1 MPFRGTLPALL
12 VLAGTLATAPAVA
25 QTDAPADAA
34 DAAPLPAAFSLADA
48 LSFDPAALSKAPPKP
63 LHHPSLYDKTGLD
76 ISRDDKPDGS
86 STVTLKK
93 ALPIDW
99 ETKVGAD
106 IAAAPPSTFGRGQPL
121 PGGVNACNSGAAWA
135 SLGVPNLASIDA
147 RLDPNIDQSTLGTTL
162 RHAMPIGGKLSL
174 TLQET
179 LSVTDTFNARRPAN
193 PAPRAGRRRD
203 RSSQFW
209 GSENRLKFDI
219 LPTRT
224 SLAAGIVTSSIDPVT
239 HNTFSADQKLYGP
252 LHLTTALNDIGQPS
266 ANKSITASVKLNW

>member
-121 PGGVNACNSGAAWA
+121 PGGVNAYNSGAAWA

-179 LSVTDTFNARRPAN
+179 LSFTDTFNAAGGKSGVAA
-193 PAPRAGRRRD
+193 APGPL
-203 RSSQFW
+203 QFW